1 MTIVQTSD
9 TTFELQSDNG
19 CTAYAGWSSE
29 TMGSDGVYF
38 IRADFPMR
46 KDQVLDL
53 FRRDPR
59 VQASIQSRRERTRQM
74 MRERERNVA
83 AVVSLVCAVAMAVVS
98 LGSLIY
104 AVSAGFKS
112 APIAPYSLCESCGE
126 LIQSNNH
133 GCCAAGQIANKEIK

>member
-59 VQASIQSRRERTRQM
+59 VQASIQSRRDRTLQM

-83 AVVSLVCAVAMAVVS
+83 AVVSLVCAVG
-98 LGSLIY
+98 LGVIVLGALIC
-104 AVSAGFKS
+104 AAFQPD
-112 APIAPYSLCESCGE
+112 PIAPYSLCESCGE

-133 GCCAAGQIANKEIK
+133 GCCAAGQLANQETK

>member
-59 VQASIQSRRERTRQM
+59 VLASIQRRKDRSQQM
-74 MRERERNVA
+74 MREHEKNAAALVA
-83 AVVSLVCAVAMAVVS
+83 SFCGASLIILLLWMAVAFA
-98 LGSLIY
+98 LR
-104 AVSAGFKS
+104 KD
-112 APIAPYSLCESCGE
+112 PTPPYSVCEMCGE

-133 GCCAAGQIANKEIK
+133 GCCAAGQLANQEIK